1 MRIVVVGARG
11 QLGAA
16 VVHAARVAH
25 DVVPLDRA
33 ALDIG
38 DAAAVRTRMHE
49 LRPDV
54 VINCAAYNAVDA
66 AEDRPEDAI
75 RGNALAVRNLVRALP
90 GATLVH
96 YSSDFVFDGTASR
109 PYVETDTPN
118 PLSVYGMSKLMGEWF
133 ARDAARAYVLRV
145 ESLFGRAPDA
155 APAKGSVAAIVN
167 ALLAGQT
174 PRVFEDRTVT
184 PTSVTDCARAT
195 LALLEHQAPPGVY
208 HCVNS
213 GSCTW
218 LGLAQEVARIL
229 ALPPRFETV
238 RFDEVTLKA
247 RRPKYCALSNEKLIA
262 TGAAMPDW
270 QHALRESLAA
280 ASPQPR

>member
-1 MRIVVVGARG
+1 MRIVIVGARG

-38 DAAAVRTRMHE
+38 DADAVRTRMHE

-66 AEDRPEDAI
+66 AEDQPEDAI
-75 RGNALAVRNLVRALP
+75 RGNALAVRNLVRALH

-96 YSSDFVFDGTASR
+96 YSTDFVFDGTADR
-109 PYVETDTPN
+109 PYVETDMPN

-208 HCVNS
+208 HCVNT

-229 ALPPRFETV
+229 DLPPRFETV

-247 RRPKYCALSNEKLIA
+247 RRPKFCALSNEKLIA
-262 TGAAMPDW
+262 AGAAMADW

-280 ASPQPR
+280 ASPQTR